1 MVILMSLLMQKRGVK
16 NGSTTL
22 SVLFL
27 LLSDYFLLFSGCK
40 NNPGEIEKKSI
51 DGNMVQVTL
60 TEVTPSFVKYRSFQ
74 NPDSSWGYT
83 VFVNSKPY
91 LHYSRIPLVKGG
103 SGYPTREDA
112 DMVAGIIVRMIQNG
126 NMSPKLNKRITDSLI
141 SVMNINSQ
149 MGK

>member
-1 MVILMSLLMQKRGVK
+1 MKKRGVK

-22 SVLFL
+22 SVFFL

-51 DGNMVQVTL
+51 DGNVVQASL
-60 TEVTPSFVKYRSFQ
+60 TEVTPSYVKYRTFQ
-74 NPDSSWGYT
+74 NPDSTWGYT

-91 LHYSRIPLVKGG
+91 LHYSRIPLVKRGL
-103 SGYPTREDA
+103 GYPTREDA
-112 DMVAGIIVRMIQNG
+112 GIVAGLIVKMIQNG

-141 SVMNINSQ
+141 SVMNI
-149 MGK
+149 K